1 MLDGARSRAS
11 RRPERGRAAR
21 AGQAL
26 VLVLGFWTL
35 GPATPASADDL
46 TRGQQ
51 LFKLCAVC
59 HGTAGQGNR
68 EFVAPAIAGLPRWYV
83 EAQLAKF
90 KHGQRAYRAEDTAGL
105 QMRPM
110 ARSLVT
116 DADVLAVAAY
126 VASLP
131 RPRPA
136 PTLTGDPER
145 GRTAYAPCVACHG
158 ERGAGNEALK
168 APALTHQADWYLA
181 AQLRKFREGLRGTH
195 PGDATGA
202 LMRPMAMTLGDD
214 AAIRDVVVY
223 IRTLQD

>member
-1 MLDGARSRAS
+1 
-11 RRPERGRAAR
+11 
-21 AGQAL
+21 
-26 VLVLGFWTL
+26 VLVLAIALSAL
-35 GPATPASADDL
+35 GAAMPARADDL
-46 TRGQQ
+46 DRGKQ

-59 HGTAGQGNR
+59 HGAAGQGHR
-68 EFVAPAIAGLPRWYV
+68 EFAAPAIAGLPRWYV
-83 EAQLAKF
+83 EGQLAKF
-90 KHGQRAYRAEDTAGL
+90 KHGQRAYRAEDAAGL

-116 DADVLAVAAY
+116 DADVRAMAAY

-131 RPRPA
+131 LVRPL
-136 PTLTGDPER
+136 PTLTGDAER
-145 GRTAYAPCVACHG
+145 GRAAYAPCVACHG
-158 ERGAGNEALK
+158 ERAAGNEALK

-181 AQLRKFREGLRGTH
+181 AQLKKFREGLRGTH

-223 IRTLQD
+223 IRTLGD